1 MIFPAPN
8 SPTIPQVFH
17 KAPCSLTTPFTS
29 QPHLLP
35 PSALFAE
42 LQASLLPFLV
52 SNISPPTPARSLP
65 CLKALHL
72 LLPHPGSH
80 FLALFRVQFHV
91 IYSGRPSLIPVPL
104 HSLFRPDMKALSS
117 RPILSLWRSLMSSCH
132 CLQWRNVWTSYSGLW
147 PSPCHPGLPLP
158 PGSPPGT
165 LPSACTQHPA
175 SCLHNRKLCLTPTCL
190 SK

>member
-17 KAPCSLTTPFTS
+17 KAPCSLTTSFTS

-104 HSLFRPDMKALSS
+104 HSLPHRPVYF
-117 RPILSLWRSLMSSCH
+117 
-132 CLQWRNVWTSYSGLW
+132 CL
-147 PSPCHPGLPLP
+147 
-158 PGSPPGT
+158 
-165 LPSACTQHPA
+165 CTQHTLP
-175 SCLHNRKLCLTPTCL
+175 LHTYLFAVHFQFPLNGKLLQEGRVGFCQSDSLLALPVPDTW
-190 SK
+190 